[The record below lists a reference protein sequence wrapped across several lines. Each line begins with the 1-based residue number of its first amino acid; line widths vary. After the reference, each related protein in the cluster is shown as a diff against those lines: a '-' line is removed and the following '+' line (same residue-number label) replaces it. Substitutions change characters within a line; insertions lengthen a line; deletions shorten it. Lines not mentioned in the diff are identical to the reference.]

1 MENQAKH
8 NQELETLKAK
18 YGVVYTLSV
27 PINDEET
34 EHATV
39 YLKKVDRLIYSSVS
53 KLIAKDEML
62 GIESLLKSLW
72 IGGDKVTLITENFD
86 ALRSAE
92 KSLTQLLS
100 TKESF
105 LKKN

>member
-1 MENQAKH
+1 MNEEVEK
-8 NQELETLKAK
+8 LKSK
-18 YGVVYTLSV
+18 YGTVYTLTV
-27 PINDEET
+27 PTNDEET

-39 YLKKVDRLIYSSVS
+39 YLKKVDRLIYASVS
-53 KLIAKDEML
+53 KMIQKDEML

-72 IGGDKVTLITENFD
+72 IGGDKVEKITDNFD

-92 KSLTQLLS
+92 LSLRQILAV
-100 TKESF
+100 KESS